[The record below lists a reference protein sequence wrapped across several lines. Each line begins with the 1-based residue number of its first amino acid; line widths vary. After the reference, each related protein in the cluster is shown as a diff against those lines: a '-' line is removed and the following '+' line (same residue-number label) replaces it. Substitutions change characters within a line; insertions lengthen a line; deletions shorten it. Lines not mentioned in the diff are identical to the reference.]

1 MRPSPPHGE
10 LSVVATPIGHL
21 DDITIRAL
29 NTLRE
34 ADVVLAEDTR
44 RTRVLLDHH
53 GIRKP
58 LRAHHAHSPPAHLEA
73 IVERIAAGERVA
85 LVSDAGTPLVS
96 DPGAQLV
103 SAVRDAGL
111 HVTTAPGASA
121 VLAALSIAGLRSD
134 RFRFVGFMPRQ
145 GKRRRSA
152 IERIV
157 SSTEASVVFES
168 PRRLAALLRD
178 LSEHLGTRRVAVC
191 RELTKLHEEVVRGS
205 AGELADVFS
214 DGARGE
220 ITLVVEAV
228 DEDTKSPLDAPFDA
242 DKAVA
247 EGLAAGTHPRALA
260 KEIAADA
267 GISSSEAY
275 DLVLAAKKST

>member
-1 MRPSPPHGE
+1 MSASAPHGE
-10 LSVVATPIGHL
+10 LCVVATPIGHL
-21 DDITIRAL
+21 DDITLRAL
-29 NTLRE
+29 NTLRG
-34 ADVVLAEDTR
+34 ADLILAEDTR
-44 RTRVLLDHH
+44 RTRILLDHH

-58 LRAHHAHSPPAHLEA
+58 LRAHHAHSPPEQLVA
-73 IVERIAAGERVA
+73 IVERIAGGERIA

-103 SAVRDAGL
+103 CAVRDAGL

-145 GKRRRSA
+145 GKRRRMA
-152 IERIV
+152 IEGVV

-168 PRRLAALLRD
+168 PRRIAALLRD
-178 LSEHLGTRRVAVC
+178 LSEHLGSRRLAVC
-191 RELTKLHEEVVRGS
+191 RELTKLHEEVVRGT
-205 AGELADVFS
+205 AAELAEVFAE
-214 DGARGE
+214 GARGE

-228 DEDTKSPLDAPFDA
+228 DEGTKSPLDAPFDI
-242 DKAVA
+242 DDAVTN
-247 EGLAAGTHPRALA
+247 GLAAGIHPRALA
-260 KEIAADA
+260 KEIAAEA
-267 GISSSEAY
+267 GISGGEAY